1 MEYPNFLHEKMFDQS
16 DKFII
21 NLCVPCK
28 SYFKVVKTQNG
39 FFCSGCNGINIVKF
53 NCPFAAKLFFSRT
66 YCNGS
71 KIRILKLKMNK
82 KLNFNDHMVIKFK
95 A

>member
-1 MEYPNFLHEKMFDQS
+1 MIQS

-53 NCPFAAKLFFSRT
+53 NCPFAAKLFFQELT
-66 YCNGS
+66 AMGQ
-71 KIRILKLKMNK
+71 KLEFKVKMNK